1 MPGTLVLC
9 ATPIGNL
16 SDASARLRDALAGAD
31 LVYCE
36 DTRRSRKLLTA
47 LGVEA
52 PLRSYFV
59 ANEEVRADELGRHL
73 ERGETVVLITD
84 AGTPAVADPGLTA
97 VRAAIEADAVVTVVP
112 GPSAVTAA
120 VAVSGLPSE
129 RFVFEGFLPRK
140 QEARRSRIEE
150 LADDPRT
157 LVLFVAAA
165 RAGVELTALADGLGE
180 ERPAVVARELT
191 KLHEEVWRGTLAGA
205 AAHYTARPPRG
216 ELTVVVGGAA
226 ERSGDVEAAIE
237 EVDRLIGEGLL
248 FSEAV
253 KAAADIHGV
262 RRRQLY
268 ETARRRRDGK
278 ESP

>member
-16 SDASARLRDALAGAD
+16 SDVSTRLREALAGAD
-31 LVYCE
+31 IVYCE

-47 LGVEA
+47 LGVDA
-52 PLRSYFV
+52 SLRSYFV
-59 ANEEVRADELGRHL
+59 ANESARSAELAEHL
-73 ERGETVVLITD
+73 QQGETVALITD

-97 VRAAIEADAVVTVVP
+97 VRAAMAVNAVVTVVP

-140 QEARRSRIEE
+140 QEVRRTRLAE
-150 LADDPRT
+150 LADEPRT

-165 RAGVELTALADGLGE
+165 RAADELEALVGGLDE
-180 ERPAVVARELT
+180 SRPTVVARELT
-191 KLHEEVWRGTLAGA
+191 KLHEEVWRGTLAEA
-205 AAHYTARPPRG
+205 TAHYRANPPRG
-216 ELTVVVGGAA
+216 ELTVVIGGAP
-226 ERSGDVEAAIE
+226 ERTGDVKAAVG
-237 EVDRLIGEGLL
+237 EVDRLIADGLL

-253 KAAADIHGV
+253 RTAADIHNV

-268 ETARRRRDGK
+268 EAARRRRDG
-278 ESP
+278 E